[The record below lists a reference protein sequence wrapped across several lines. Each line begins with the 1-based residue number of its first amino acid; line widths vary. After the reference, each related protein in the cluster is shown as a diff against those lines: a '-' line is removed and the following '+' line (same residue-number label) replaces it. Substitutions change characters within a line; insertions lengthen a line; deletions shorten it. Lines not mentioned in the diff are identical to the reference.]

1 MDWQRWLGIGLLA
14 MALAAC
20 ASASSGSSPTGGGAR
35 GAEAPSAMGSAN
47 SAPVPAD
54 AGTAPTPARRVA
66 MRYGLNTPGVD
77 VAPVWIAKEQGFFE
91 KYGID
96 AELVTLPADQLVAAI
111 ISGEMAMT
119 NLAGTPLVSAGLA
132 GADLTFY
139 GSFSSVLRFPLYAR
153 PEIGSVQELRGKE
166 IAITSRAGVVKR
178 TAELIL
184 QRNGMNPEGDTTL
197 IATGN
202 NNNSLSAL
210 LSRNVAAA
218 ILSPPATFRAQ
229 DEGMRLLVDT
239 ADYQY
244 PTILAGIAAS
254 RAWVGRNEDLARGTL
269 QAIAEGVAF
278 AVQQKE
284 RTKEII
290 AQYLQNDDP
299 ELLER
304 SYNAQAM
311 GWERTLLVP
320 AEAIRAELEG
330 IAPDNPAGRT
340 ARPEQ
345 FYDNQMV
352 EELERQGFFR
362 RLWP

>member
-1 MDWQRWLGIGLLA
+1 
-14 MALAAC
+14 
-20 ASASSGSSPTGGGAR
+20 
-35 GAEAPSAMGSAN
+35 
-47 SAPVPAD
+47 V
-54 AGTAPTPARRVA
+54 
-66 MRYGLNTPGVD
+66 RYGLNTTGID
-77 VAPVWIAKEQGFFE
+77 VAPVWIARDQGFFE

-119 NLAGTPLVSAGLA
+119 NLAGTPVVSAGLA
-132 GADLTFY
+132 GTDLTFY
-139 GSFSSVLRFPLYAR
+139 GSYSSVLWFPLYAQ
-153 PEIGSVQELRGKE
+153 PGITSVHELRGKE

-184 QRNGMNPEGDTTL
+184 QRNGMNSEGDTTL

-202 NNNSLSAL
+202 NNNALGAL
-210 LSRNVAAA
+210 LSGHVAAA

-239 ADYQY
+239 AEYQY

-254 RAWVGRNEDLARGTL
+254 RAWVGRNEEVARGTL

-290 AQYLQNDDP
+290 ARYLQNDDP

-304 SYNAQAM
+304 SYNAQAL
-311 GWERTLLVP
+311 GWDRTLLVP
-320 AEAIRAELEG
+320 PEAIRLELESV
-330 IAPDNPAGRT
+330 AQDNPAGLN

-345 FYDNQMV
+345 FYDNRLID
-352 EELERQGFFR
+352 ELERQGFFR